1 MKHIYAFFIFVVIA
15 STTFAASDW
24 KNPAIELS
32 GDPELRAQG
41 VKELK
46 EIKNLSEQLSQS
58 FKKDRALVL
67 QVIRELE
74 LRDFLPRLFEMIT
87 HLNGRD
93 LSYDIVQTA
102 TYLSHE
108 KNKPELTKLYS
119 GKLETAKLTDTTTL
133 ALLLGLQKFDYPI
146 EEKKLISYL
155 EHSSYEVRIAA
166 VEMAQALDKDK
177 KSYAKVFQK
186 AIATS
191 PYQVRMVAYSEFLTN
206 TDLKKSH
213 QADLNKAC
221 NQEKND
227 EAKELCQKL
236 NGGKK

>member
-1 MKHIYAFFIFVVIA
+1 MKHIYAFFIFIAIA
-15 STTFAASDW
+15 STTFAASNW
-24 KNPAIELS
+24 KNSAIKLS
-32 GDPELRAQG
+32 ADPELRAQG

-58 FKKDRALVL
+58 FKTDRALVL
-67 QVIRELE
+67 QVVRELE
-74 LRDFLPRLFEMIT
+74 IRDFLPRLFEMIT

-102 TYLSHE
+102 TYLSQE
-108 KNKPELTKLYS
+108 KNQPELTKLYS
-119 GKLETAKLTDTTTL
+119 SKLETAKLTDTTTL
-133 ALLLGLQKFDYPI
+133 ALLLGLQKFNYPI
-146 EEKKLISYL
+146 EETKLISYL

-166 VEMAQALDKDK
+166 VEMAQALGKDK

-186 AIATS
+186 AIMTS
-191 PYQVRMVAYSEFLTN
+191 PYQVRMVAYSEFMTN
-206 TDLKKSH
+206 ADLKKSH

-221 NQEKND
+221 SQEKND
-227 EAKELCQKL
+227 NAKELCQKL

>member
-1 MKHIYAFFIFVVIA
+1 MKQIYAFIILVVIA

-24 KNPAIELS
+24 KNAAIKLS
-32 GDPELRAQG
+32 GDPELRAHG

-67 QVIRELE
+67 QVVRELE
-74 LRDFLPRLFEMIT
+74 LRDFLPRLFEIIT
-87 HLNGRD
+87 HTSGSDLN
-93 LSYDIVQTA
+93 YDVVQTA
-102 TYLSHE
+102 TYLSLE
-108 KNKPELTKLYS
+108 KNKSELTKLYS
-119 GKLETAKLTDTTTL
+119 TKLETMKLSDTATL
-133 ALLLGLQKFDYPI
+133 ALLLGLQKFSYPI
-146 EEKKLISYL
+146 EEKKLVSYL
-155 EHSSYEVRIAA
+155 EHPSYEIRIAA
-166 VEMAQALDKDK
+166 VEMAQHLGKDK

-186 AIATS
+186 AIVTS

-206 TDLKKSH
+206 ADLKKSH

-221 NQEKND
+221 GQEKND

-236 NGGKK
+236 SGGKK